1 MQRPV
6 LSASLTILF
15 CLTAYGESPSPSPTP
30 VINTLTTADLERAVP
45 LIRENYLN
53 PQALND
59 TELKRATLA
68 GLLDRLG
75 NGLAL
80 LPGSASPKPSPA
92 PFYREIIGGHIG
104 YLRPGDLSRAQLQEL
119 DTTLRGL
126 AGKKVDAI
134 ILDLRGSVETSDY
147 EGAAEFADRFLP
159 KGRPLF
165 SLQGPSQATPKNF
178 VSQTAPLYVG
188 LIILLV
194 DGETAGATEVLAAVL
209 RTVHGSIVVGE
220 KTAGRAVDYSD
231 LSLPSGKVLRIAVAE
246 AILPEGEPRIPDGL
260 KPDLAVNMPPGIKQQ
275 VFQQSLT
282 KGMAT
287 FVFEADQPHL
297 NEAALIAG
305 TNPEIEAAQ
314 KRGRSGEKSP
324 LHDPV
329 LQRGVDLVTSI
340 EVYEKQTGRAP

>member
-15 CLTAYGESPSPSPTP
+15 CLGAYGQSPSPSPTP
-30 VINTLTTADLERAVP
+30 LIDTLTTADLDRAIP

-53 PQALND
+53 PSALND

-68 GLLDRLG
+68 GLLDRFG
-75 NGLAL
+75 NGVML
-80 LPGSASPKPSPA
+80 LPGRTSPKPSPV

-134 ILDLRGSVETSDY
+134 VLDLRGSVETSDY
-147 EGAAEFADRFLP
+147 EGAAEFANRFLP

-165 SLQGPSQATPKNF
+165 SLQGPSQSAPKNF
-178 VSQTAPLYVG
+178 VSETAPLYVG

-194 DGETAGATEVLAAVL
+194 DGDTAGANEVLAAVL

-220 KTAGRAVDYSD
+220 RTAGRAVDYSD
-231 LSLPSGKVLRIAVAE
+231 QSLPSGKVLRIATAE
-246 AILPEGEPRIPDGL
+246 AVLAEGEPRIPNGL
-260 KPDLAVNMPPGIKQQ
+260 KPDLAVNLSPDLKQQ
-275 VFQQSLT
+275 IFQQSLT

-287 FVFEADQPHL
+287 FVFETDQPHL

-305 TNPEIEAAQ
+305 TNPEIETAQ
-314 KRGRSGEKSP
+314 TRRRSGEKSS

>member
-15 CLTAYGESPSPSPTP
+15 CLTAYGQSPSPSPTP
-30 VINTLTTADLERAVP
+30 LIDSLTTADLERAIP

-53 PQALND
+53 PQALDD

-75 NGLAL
+75 NGVTL
-80 LPGSASPKPSPA
+80 LPGRASPKASPA

-147 EGAAEFADRFLP
+147 EGAAQFANRFLP

-165 SLQGPSQATPKNF
+165 SLQGPSQSRPKNF
-178 VSQTAPLYVG
+178 VSETAPLYVG

-194 DGETAGATEVLAAVL
+194 DGDTAGATEVLAAAL

-231 LSLPSGKVLRIAVAE
+231 QSLPSGKVLRIATAE
-246 AILPEGEPRIPDGL
+246 AVLPEGEPRIPTGL
-260 KPDLAVNMPPGIKQQ
+260 KPDLAVNLSPDVKHQI
-275 VFQQSLT
+275 FQQSLT
-282 KGMAT
+282 KGVAT
-287 FVFEADQPHL
+287 SVFETDQPHL
-297 NEAALIAG
+297 NEAALVAG

-314 KRGRSGEKSP
+314 RQGRSGEKSS

-340 EVYEKQTGRAP
+340 EVYERQTGRSP

>member
-15 CLTAYGESPSPSPTP
+15 CLGAYGQSPSPSPTP
-30 VINTLTTADLERAVP
+30 LIDTLTTADLDRAIP

-53 PQALND
+53 PPALND

-68 GLLDRLG
+68 GLLDRFG
-75 NGLAL
+75 NGVML
-80 LPGSASPKPSPA
+80 LPGRTSPKPSPA

-104 YLRPGDLSRAQLQEL
+104 YLRPGDLSRTQLQEL

-134 ILDLRGSVETSDY
+134 VLDLRGSVETSDY
-147 EGAAEFADRFLP
+147 EGAAEFANRFLP

-165 SLQGPSQATPKNF
+165 SLQGPSQSAPKNF
-178 VSQTAPLYVG
+178 VSETAPLYVG

-194 DGETAGATEVLAAVL
+194 DGDTAGANEVLAAVL

-220 KTAGRAVDYSD
+220 RTAGRAVDYSD
-231 LSLPSGKVLRIAVAE
+231 QSLPSGKVLRIATAE
-246 AILPEGEPRIPDGL
+246 AVLAEGEPRIPNGL
-260 KPDLAVNMPPGIKQQ
+260 KPDLAVNLSPDLKQQ
-275 VFQQSLT
+275 IFQQSLT

-287 FVFEADQPHL
+287 FVFETDQPHL

-305 TNPEIEAAQ
+305 TNPEIETAQ
-314 KRGRSGEKSP
+314 TRGRSGEKSS